1 MITAIIA
8 AFADMA
14 GARASLATAQVGE
27 ELERQ
32 KQKLM
37 LGALGVVFGCSGLA
51 LATLLVAVI
60 FWDTHRVAALAALT
74 LVHLACSAAAFVSLR
89 KRERIREREKRLLI
103 MRSTLAQLRLQVAA
117 ARITRSPAMT
127 VAASFARFGRSLLG
141 SREIDKAALYRTEGT
156 PRRVA

>member
-37 LGALGVVFGCSGLA
+37 LGAIGVVFGCSGLA

-74 LVHLACSAAAFVSLR
+74 LVHLACSVAAFGSLR

-117 ARITRSPAMT
+117 ARIARSPAVT
-127 VAASFARFGRSLLG
+127 LAAWIARFGQGVMGARSV
-141 SREIDKAALYRTEGT
+141 
-156 PRRVA
+156 RRYVR

>member
-117 ARITRSPAMT
+117 ARIARSPAVT
-127 VAASFARFGRSLLG
+127 LAAWIARFGQGVKGARSV
-141 SREIDKAALYRTEGT
+141 
-156 PRRVA
+156 RRYVR

>member
-117 ARITRSPAMT
+117 ARIARSPAMT
-127 VAASFARFGRSLLG
+127 LATWIARFGRGVMGARSV
-141 SREIDKAALYRTEGT
+141 RRYVRYRTDGA
-156 PRRVA
+156 R

>member
-14 GARASLATAQVGE
+14 GARASLATAQMSE
-27 ELERQ
+27 EFERQ

-51 LATLLVAVI
+51 LATLLVAVF

-74 LVHLACSAAAFVSLR
+74 LLHLACSAAAFVSLR

-103 MRSTLAQLRLQVAA
+103 MRSTLARLRLQVAA
-117 ARITRSPAMT
+117 ARLARSPGMAI
-127 VAASFARFGRSLLG
+127 VGIDRAIGPRLSGF
-141 SREIDKAALYRTEGT
+141 SRHR
-156 PRRVA
+156 

>member
-37 LGALGVVFGCSGLA
+37 LGAIGVVFGCSGLA

-117 ARITRSPAMT
+117 ARIARSPAVT
-127 VAASFARFGRSLLG
+127 LAAWIARFGQSVMGARSV
-141 SREIDKAALYRTEGT
+141 
-156 PRRVA
+156 RRYVR

>member
-74 LVHLACSAAAFVSLR
+74 LMHLACSAAAFVSLR

-117 ARITRSPAMT
+117 ARIARSPAVT
-127 VAASFARFGRSLLG
+127 LAAWIARFGQSVMGARSV
-141 SREIDKAALYRTEGT
+141 
-156 PRRVA
+156 RRYVR

>member
-1 MITAIIA
+1 MITAIVA

-14 GARASLATAQVGE
+14 GARASLASARVGE
-27 ELERQ
+27 EFERQ
-32 KQKLM
+32 KQKLI

-74 LVHLACSAAAFVSLR
+74 LVHLACSAAAIVSLR

-117 ARITRSPAMT
+117 ARIARSPAMT
-127 VAASFARFGRSLLG
+127 LAAWTARFGRGLLG
-141 SREIDKAALYRTEGT
+141 LRADPSVAYRTS
-156 PRRVA
+156 RSASNRMK